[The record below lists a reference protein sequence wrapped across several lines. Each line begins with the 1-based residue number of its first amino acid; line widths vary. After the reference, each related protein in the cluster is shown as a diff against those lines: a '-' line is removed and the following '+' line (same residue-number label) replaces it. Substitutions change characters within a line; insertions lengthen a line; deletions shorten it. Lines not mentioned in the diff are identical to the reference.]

1 MLLFKE
7 SLKNIE
13 DMRMYERPNGTLV
26 KVVKGDWQRLRREMR
41 DCLEVFFILLNSFKV
56 LE

>member
-13 DMRMYERPNGTLV
+13 DMRMYKRPNGTLV